1 MIYLPNESFDFTK
14 LHFISPTST
23 SNGNIIKIRADDA
36 PLYIQTPKC
45 MTKSAFQKS
54 GKKMY
59 SDLLFTIENE
69 TFIQWLEKLEG
80 LCIKQI
86 FDHKEKWFKTELAEE
101 DIENSFSSSLKIY
114 KSGKFYVLKT
124 IVPTLLGNCD
134 VNIYNEK
141 EQLLTPDIIQENTN
155 IISILEITGIRCT
168 ARNFAIDF
176 EMKQIMYVEPVV
188 LFDKCIL
195 KPTTSSIQS
204 EPSENKHIKEEIHR
218 EEAVLESELVDRT
231 PELQST
237 FKNSPV
243 EEDIKAEVDETLV
256 QNEDIGPI
264 LEDVSDSLFIE
275 DDPIQT
281 NEIMEI
287 DFDLDK
293 LPSEE
298 VQLKPRNDIYYEMYK
313 EARKKAKMARDLALS
328 SYLEAKKIKNTYMLE
343 KIDDS
348 DNSEIEDLQDI

>member
-1 MIYLPNESFDFTK
+1 MIYLPNASFDFSK
-14 LHFISPTST
+14 LYFISPTTT
-23 SNGNIIKIRADDA
+23 SNGNIIKIRVNEE

-45 MTKSAFQKS
+45 MSKSAFQKN
-54 GKKMY
+54 GKKMHC
-59 SDLLFTIENE
+59 DLLFTIENE

-86 FDHKEKWFKTELAEE
+86 FDNKEKWFKTELAEE
-101 DIENSFSSSLKIY
+101 DIENSFTNSLKIY
-114 KSGKFYVLKT
+114 KSGKFYILKT

-141 EQLLTPDIIQENTN
+141 EELLSPDIIQENTN
-155 IISILEITGIRCT
+155 LISILEIVGIRCT
-168 ARNFAIDF
+168 ARNFSIDF

-195 KPTTSSIQS
+195 KSTNTSVPI
-204 EPSENKHIKEEIHR
+204 ENKDIKEEISIS
-218 EEAVLESELVDRT
+218 L
-231 PELQST
+231 P
-237 FKNSPV
+237 PV
-243 EEDIKAEVDETLV
+243 VETEPIVDEPKEKEKEEELKIDYDEMDEPV
-256 QNEDIGPI
+256 LSVEPI
-264 LEDVSDSLFIE
+264 LEDVSDSIFIE

-348 DNSEIEDLQDI
+348 DNSEMEDLQDI

>member
-1 MIYLPNESFDFTK
+1 MIYLPNDSFDFSK
-14 LHFISPTST
+14 LYFISPTTT
-23 SNGNIIKIRADDA
+23 SNGNIIKIRTDDA

-86 FDHKEKWFKTELAEE
+86 FDNKEKWFKTELAEE
-101 DIENSFSSSLKIY
+101 DIENSFTSSLKIY

-124 IVPTLLGNCD
+124 IVPTLLGNCN

-141 EQLLTPDIIQENTN
+141 EELLSPDIIQENTN
-155 IISILEITGIRCT
+155 IISILEIIGIRCS
-168 ARNFAIDF
+168 ARSFAIDF

-195 KPTTSSIQS
+195 KPTTASTILSDS
-204 EPSENKHIKEEIHR
+204 AENKHIKEDVHITPP
-218 EEAVLESELVDRT
+218 LNNDSILDNNESIANNNEMPT
-231 PELQST
+231 
-237 FKNSPV
+237 V
-243 EEDIKAEVDETLV
+243 EPTVETIDIDPL
-256 QNEDIGPI
+256 I
-264 LEDVSDSLFIE
+264 EDVSENLFIE
-275 DDPIQT
+275 NDPNQT

>member
-1 MIYLPNESFDFTK
+1 MIYLPNTSFDFSK
-14 LHFISPTST
+14 LYFISPTST
-23 SNGNIIKIRADDA
+23 SNGNIIKIRVNEE

-45 MTKSAFQKS
+45 MSKSAFQKN
-54 GKKMY
+54 GKKMHC
-59 SDLLFTIENE
+59 DLLFTIENE

-86 FDHKEKWFKTELAEE
+86 FDNKEKWFKTELAEE
-101 DIENSFSSSLKIY
+101 DIENSFTNSLKIY
-114 KSGKFYVLKT
+114 KSGKFYILKT

-134 VNIYNEK
+134 VNIYNER
-141 EQLLTPDIIQENTN
+141 EELLSADIIQENTN
-155 IISILEITGIRCT
+155 LISILEIVGIRCT
-168 ARNFAIDF
+168 ARNFSIDF

-195 KPTTSSIQS
+195 KSTNPSVPT
-204 EPSENKHIKEEIHR
+204 ENKHIKEEICPPPVVETEPIVETANP
-218 EEAVLESELVDRT
+218 EEKEQEPIQEELKIDYDEMEDPVLSVD
-231 PELQST
+231 
-237 FKNSPV
+237 
-243 EEDIKAEVDETLV
+243 
-256 QNEDIGPI
+256 PI
-264 LEDVSDSLFIE
+264 LEDVSDSIFIE

-313 EARKKAKMARDLALS
+313 EARKKAKLARDLALS

-348 DNSEIEDLQDI
+348 DNSEMEDLQDI